1 MRTTNEITRIGVA
14 VMAGNQ
20 GSIRYNDEHYRDETA
35 RQAIQRAEGN
45 QDARLSTAIHAARAT
60 LQRFG
65 FDVVDR
71 IVVADRKSGRIYR

>member
-1 MRTTNEITRIGVA
+1 MLSSQDNLH
-14 VMAGNQ
+14 
-20 GSIRYNDEHYRDETA
+20 YNDEHYRDETA

>member
-1 MRTTNEITRIGVA
+1 MRTTNETTRIGVA

-20 GSIRYNDEHYRDETA
+20 GGIRYNGEHYRDETA
-35 RQAIQRAEGN
+35 RQAIQRTEAN
-45 QDARLSTAIHAARAT
+45 PDVKLSIAIHAARAT
-60 LQRFG
+60 LQKFG